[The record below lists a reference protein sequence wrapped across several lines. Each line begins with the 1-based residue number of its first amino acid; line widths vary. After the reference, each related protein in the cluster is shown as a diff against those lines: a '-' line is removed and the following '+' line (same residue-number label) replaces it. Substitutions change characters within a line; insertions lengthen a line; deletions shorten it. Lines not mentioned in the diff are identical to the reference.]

1 MFGNSSSMS
10 RFRTLTAVVC
20 SSLFGGFS
28 FAYLYAMQG
37 ELLRSLYYRGCGAD
51 TYSPL
56 WGALAIT
63 LVLWIVRWLFERFF
77 HWERTWLAL
86 SYFPAYWALSLLTF
100 VSPVE
105 SGETP
110 SWEWNS
116 GWWLFPVVML
126 IYLLAGLVCR
136 NRRTYDRRRKSW
148 AEALIPNLII
158 LVLCSLA
165 TGCVGNSN
173 ELLHNKLLVAQN
185 IREQRYAKALLVGKK
200 SLHNTHSLTTLRAL
214 ALSHAGVLGESLF
227 EYPQSDKSDGLF
239 FQQGQ
244 TDVCGFTNEDIEHH
258 LGNVFRK
265 TDESVVDYLSRICSS
280 DSTVGSPAIDY
291 YLCALL
297 LEKQLP
303 LFHQALSAYWPAGV
317 ALPRHYQEA
326 LLVYQSQVCE
336 ESPFASLCT
345 SSVRERYHDFRQ
357 LQAQYELPL
366 HQNNYTRRK
375 FGDTYWWYYWYGE

>member
-1 MFGNSSSMS
+1 MVIAS
-10 RFRTLTAVVC
+10 VC
-20 SSLFGGFS
+20 SLLFLGFS
-28 FAYLYAMQG
+28 FAYLYALQG
-37 ELLRSLYYRGCGAD
+37 ELMRCLHRYLCGTD

-63 LVLWIVRWLFERFF
+63 FVLWGVRWLFERFL

-86 SYFPAYWALSLLTF
+86 SYFPAYWALAFLTC

-105 SGETP
+105 SGETL
-110 SWEWNS
+110 SWEWH
-116 GWWLFPVVML
+116 GWWLFLVALL
-126 IYLLAGLVCR
+126 IYLVVGLVYR
-136 NRRTYDRRRKSW
+136 NRTRSERRQKSL
-148 AEALIPNLII
+148 ADALIPNLIVLI
-158 LVLCSLA
+158 LFSFA

-185 IREQRYAKALLVGKK
+185 IREQRYEEALLVGKK
-200 SLHNTHSLTTLRAL
+200 SLHNTHPLTTLRAL

-227 EYPQSDKSDGLF
+227 EYPQSGKSDGLF

-244 TDVCGFTNEDIEHH
+244 TDVCGFTNEDIELH
-258 LGNVFRK
+258 LGNLSRK
-265 TDESVVDYLSRICSS
+265 TDESVVGYLSRICAS
-280 DSTVGSPAIDY
+280 DSTAGSPAIDY

-303 LFHQALSAYWPAGV
+303 LFHQALSAYWPAEV

-326 LLVYQSQVCE
+326 LLVYQLQMGK

-345 SSVRERYHDFRQ
+345 SSVKQRFHDFRQ

>member
-1 MFGNSSSMS
+1 MVIAS
-10 RFRTLTAVVC
+10 VC
-20 SSLFGGFS
+20 SLLFLGFS
-28 FAYLYAMQG
+28 FAYLYALQG
-37 ELLRSLYYRGCGAD
+37 ELMRCLHRYLCGTD

-63 LVLWIVRWLFERFF
+63 FVLWGVRWLFNQFL

-86 SYFPAYWALSLLTF
+86 SYFPAYWALALFTCG
-100 VSPVE
+100 SPVE
-105 SGETP
+105 SGETL
-110 SWEWNS
+110 SWEWH
-116 GWWLFPVVML
+116 GWWLFPVTL
-126 IYLLAGLVCR
+126 LFYLSVGLVCR
-136 NRRTYDRRRKSW
+136 NRTRSERRQKSL
-148 AEALIPNLII
+148 ADALIPNLIVLI
-158 LVLCSLA
+158 LFSFA

-185 IREQRYAKALLVGKK
+185 IREQRYEEALLVGKK
-200 SLHNTHSLTTLRAL
+200 SLHNTHPLTTLRAL

-227 EYPQSDKSDGLF
+227 EYPQSGKSDGLF

-244 TDVCGFTNEDIEHH
+244 TDVCGFTNEDIEFH
-258 LGNVFRK
+258 LGNLSRK
-265 TDESVVDYLSRICSS
+265 ADESVVGYLSRICAS
-280 DSTVGSPAIDY
+280 DSTAGSPAIDY

-326 LLVYQSQVCE
+326 LLVYQLQMGK

-345 SSVRERYHDFRQ
+345 SSVKQRFHDFRQ